1 MKVLLSI
8 KPEFVREIFAG
19 NKKYEYRKA
28 IFTKNV
34 NQVVVYSTKPEGMIV
49 GEFTVETIIENEPQ
63 QLWDQTKEASGI
75 TKEFFDQYFEGRKR
89 GYALKISSPKL
100 YENPINPF
108 DLFSSF
114 SLELFFSSVVFF
126 SILLVSFSEV
136 LPKFTVIHP
145 VATTRILAIINKI
158 ILFFFIF
165 FSQIFLINFLIY
177 KIIII

>member
-1 MKVLLSI
+1 MNTEKLYL
-8 KPEFVREIFAG
+8 P
-19 NKKYEYRKA
+19 
-28 IFTKNV
+28 KNV

-49 GEFTVETIIENEPQ
+49 GEFTVETIIEKEPQ

-114 SLELFFSSVVFF
+114 VAPQSFKYIVGEDLEPTL
-126 SILLVSFSEV
+126 SI
-136 LPKFTVIHP
+136 
-145 VATTRILAIINKI
+145 
-158 ILFFFIF
+158 
-165 FSQIFLINFLIY
+165 
-177 KIIII
+177 